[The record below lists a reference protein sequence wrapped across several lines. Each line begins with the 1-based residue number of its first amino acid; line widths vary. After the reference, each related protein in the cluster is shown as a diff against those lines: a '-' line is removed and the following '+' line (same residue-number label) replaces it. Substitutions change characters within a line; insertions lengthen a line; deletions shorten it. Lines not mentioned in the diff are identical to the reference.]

1 MEYLGLSLKN
11 TSGFSRAARR
21 GLCAATLNAA
31 LIVLCALCVSEPAI
45 AQKAPEGVYAPSFWD
60 PQRRLER
67 PDISGLRV
75 IRFITDDDY
84 PPFAFPGPDG
94 ALAGFNV
101 DLARAVCAELKVPCT
116 IQARR
121 FDTILGA
128 IETGAADAAIASIAA
143 TPAARAQVDFTA
155 PYYRTPGRFVAAK
168 GYAPTDIRP
177 ETLAGQRVGVVAS
190 TAHAAFLQAYFPG
203 LERREYPDL
212 PALLAAL
219 RAGETPL
226 AFADGVTL
234 AIWLNGAEGFD
245 CCAFRGGP
253 YLDPAYFGAGVGVAV
268 RKENVT
274 LRRALDFAFSRVAQ
288 QGTYAELYLKYFPVG
303 FF

>member
-1 MEYLGLSLKN
+1 M
-11 TSGFSRAARR
+11 RAARR
-21 GLCAATLNAA
+21 ALNGAA
-31 LIVLCALCVSEPAI
+31 LHAVLILLCMFGISAPAS

-67 PDISGLRV
+67 PDLSGLRV
-75 IRFITDDDY
+75 VRFITDDEY

-101 DLARAVCAELKVPCT
+101 DLARALCAELKIPCT

-121 FDTILGA
+121 FDTILNA
-128 IETGAADAAIASIAA
+128 IESGAADAAIASIAA
-143 TPAARAQVDFTA
+143 TPSARAQVDFTA
-155 PYYRTPGRFVAAK
+155 PYYKTPGRFVAAK
-168 GYAPTDIRP
+168 SFTLTDIRP
-177 ETLAGQRVGVVAS
+177 ETLAGQPVGVVAS

-203 LERREYPDL
+203 VERREYPDL

-219 RAGETPL
+219 RAGEAPL

-234 AIWLNGAEGFD
+234 AIWLNGAEGYD

-268 RKENVT
+268 RKENAA

>member
-1 MEYLGLSLKN
+1 MGYLSLSFRNSSKIV
-11 TSGFSRAARR
+11 GAVDRAMRI
-21 GLCAATLNAA
+21 AAA
-31 LIVLCALCVSEPAI
+31 IVLCALSVSLPAS
-45 AQKAPEGVYAPSFWD
+45 AQKASDGVVAPNFWD

-67 PDISGLRV
+67 PDLTGLRA
-75 IRFITDDDY
+75 IRFITDDEY

-101 DLARAVCAELKVPCT
+101 DLARAVCEELKVACT

-128 IETGAADAAIASIAA
+128 IESGAADAAIASIAP

-168 GYAPTDIRP
+168 DFALADIRP
-177 ETLAGQRVGVVAS
+177 ETLGGQRAGVIAG

-203 LERREYPDL
+203 LERREYADL

-219 RAGETPL
+219 RGGEVPL

-234 AIWLNGAEGFD
+234 AIWLNGAEGNA

-253 YLDPAYFGAGVGVAV
+253 YLDPAYFGVGVGVAV
-268 RKENVT
+268 RKDNAL
-274 LRRALDFAFSRVAQ
+274 LRRALDFAFARVAQ
-288 QGTYAELYLKYFPVG
+288 QGAYAELYLKYFPVS